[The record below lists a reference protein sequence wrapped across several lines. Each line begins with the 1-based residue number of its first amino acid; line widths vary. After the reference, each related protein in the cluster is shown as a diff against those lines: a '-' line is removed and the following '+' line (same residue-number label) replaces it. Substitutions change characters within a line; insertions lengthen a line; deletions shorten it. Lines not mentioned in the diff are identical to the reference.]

1 MDASEFVR
9 RLERRFGR
17 NVPVFTGEILEEM
30 GEYSRPRVFQL
41 LALAEEEG
49 YLAKF
54 AKGIYY
60 IPTKT
65 RYGRSILSVEQVV
78 EKKYVSSDGE
88 VYGIYAGLPL
98 LLRFLLSTQVP
109 TAIEVVTNK
118 ETNWAREAKLKN
130 RTVIL
135 RKPRCPITKD
145 NADAYTILELFSNL
159 DMDRY
164 KEEPSAQKEVAR
176 FIKKKNIKG
185 KDVYAIAGSFPSKTM
200 RNLAESGVL
209 HEFA

>member
-1 MDASEFVR
+1 MDANEFAR

-88 VYGIYAGLPL
+88 VYGIYAGL
-98 LLRFLLSTQVP
+98 RGR
-109 TAIEVVTNK
+109 ITNK
-118 ETNWAREAKLKN
+118 T
-130 RTVIL
+130 L
-135 RKPRCPITKD
+135 RKIIAKKRPENIMCGEFEEKKD
-145 NADAYTILELFSNL
+145 DAV
-159 DMDRY
+159 R
-164 KEEPSAQKEVAR
+164 
-176 FIKKKNIKG
+176 
-185 KDVYAIAGSFPSKTM
+185 
-200 RNLAESGVL
+200 
-209 HEFA
+209 